1 MRPTLPPAPPIR
13 QPYWHGGHTLTV
25 DDFSYGIGMLAALAV
40 AGTSACAAGAILHAQ
55 TCHVQAAPGLQVP
68 SARQAPTST
77 GDRKGLPMSRRR
89 ACQPPKQAPVRST
102 FRRKITSATTLR
114 NMHVTKAMA
123 ERLSLHWHWPE
134 VGVSGSQRVSRLAEG
149 EADLRPGGQGQVI
162 AFGDDRYP
170 VFRHAMTLRDSAGC
184 TWPVVYEAFISNRQ
198 YHRRLS
204 DGWGAFCRHHSVKL
218 NDTIEFRR
226 CLTPVNVDSLAVRV
240 LRGAGK

>member
-1 MRPTLPPAPPIR
+1 MCLHYPSISVSLFISLRQTTSMRPTLPPVPPIR
-13 QPYWHGGHTLTV
+13 QPHWHAGHVLTV
-25 DDFSYGIGMLAALAV
+25 HDFFYGIGMLAALAV
-40 AGTSACAAGAILHAQ
+40 AGTGACAAGAILHAQ

-77 GDRKGLPMSRRR
+77 GDRKGLPTSCRR

-102 FRRKITSATTLR
+102 FRRTITSATTLR
-114 NMHVTKAMA
+114 SMHVTKVMA
-123 ERLSLHWHWPE
+123 ECLGLHWNWPE

-184 TWPVVYEAFISNRQ
+184 TWPVVYKAPPPKL
-198 YHRRLS
+198 RRGRL
-204 DGWGAFCRHHSVKL
+204 GVPAYKL
-218 NDTIEFRR
+218 ASHLQARW
-226 CLTPVNVDSLAVRV
+226 
-240 LRGAGK
+240 

>member
-89 ACQPPKQAPVRST
+89 ACQPPSGRWCSYFIIVSST
-102 FRRKITSATTLR
+102 QVSIIFSHVALR
-114 NMHVTKAMA
+114 
-123 ERLSLHWHWPE
+123 
-134 VGVSGSQRVSRLAEG
+134 
-149 EADLRPGGQGQVI
+149 I
-162 AFGDDRYP
+162 
-170 VFRHAMTLRDSAGC
+170 
-184 TWPVVYEAFISNRQ
+184 
-198 YHRRLS
+198 
-204 DGWGAFCRHHSVKL
+204 
-218 NDTIEFRR
+218 
-226 CLTPVNVDSLAVRV
+226 AVRDGCSIHCNTYMALMLHPKGWKV
-240 LRGAGK
+240 HLPSLRV